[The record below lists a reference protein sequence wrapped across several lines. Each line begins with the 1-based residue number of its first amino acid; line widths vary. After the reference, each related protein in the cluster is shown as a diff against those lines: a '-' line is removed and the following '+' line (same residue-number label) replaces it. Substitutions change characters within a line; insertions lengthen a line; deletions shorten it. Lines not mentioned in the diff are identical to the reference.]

1 MGETATNPKSTR
13 KPKAAAETLPTIAAI
28 KGIGLDMTC
37 RGFKFEPGQTYTVA
51 GKIKACGNGFHSC
64 PFDEHPLSVFDYYA
78 PGLSRYYEVE
88 ASGSTDREGN
98 KIASAS
104 ITIGVEI
111 SIGELVKRAWDYVWS
126 RAEKSG
132 DNHATGDQG
141 AASATGTQGA
151 AMSSG
156 YEGRVSGV
164 AGNALF
170 AVERDG
176 NYNIVSVAAG
186 IVGRDGIEPGIWY
199 QCRAGKLVE
208 AA

>member
-1 MGETATNPKSTR
+1 
-13 KPKAAAETLPTIAAI
+13 
-28 KGIGLDMTC
+28 MTC
-37 RGFKFEPGQTYTVA
+37 RGHKFEVGQTYTVA
-51 GKIKACGNGFHSC
+51 GKIKACENGFHSC
-64 PFDEHPLSVFDYYA
+64 PDDQHPLSVFDYYA

-126 RAEKSG
+126 RTEKSRG
-132 DNHATGDQG
+132 NHATGDHG
-141 AASATGTQGA
+141 AASATGDRGAASATGDHGAASATGDHGA

-170 AVERDG
+170 AVERDD

-186 IVGRDGIEPGIWY
+186 IVGRDGIVAGDWY
-199 QCRAGKLVE
+199 FCRDGKLVE